1 MDSFFI
7 YDTLAYFYLKYEDM
21 LKEIE
26 IFCRMEETT
35 GNGSQK
41 EKQRLIS
48 ENLSEKMLYIL
59 DVCFNPFVTTKLHK
73 LELNLDQPSRR
84 YSENSELYWDSFVSL
99 VEDLK
104 KAPAA
109 NDSLR
114 GRAQDLLDYSFL
126 VYPDQ
131 DLDIRKMIMKILTK
145 RMNIGIGAKLV
156 NKAVGSEI
164 IPDPSLM
171 LATDKQGEIEKW
183 GKIYCEEKYDGVRV
197 IAMMNPDRTFSFYT
211 RAFNELDS
219 SKLSKIAKDLS
230 EISDKAGHTSI
241 FYDGELT
248 DFDRKSVSGKVTQI
262 LKGTAPDNI
271 DDNFLFNV
279 FDLEDNTTLEK
290 GKGSV
295 LYTERRRILAET
307 LGFLP
312 EDSNIRLGQ
321 MWEVDSMEDTLVIY
335 RDIVSKGG
343 EGVICKNDHL
353 YECKRSKSWIKLK
366 EVNDCDLVVTG
377 WYEGEGKREGYIG
390 GLICTDKSG
399 TLKVKIGAGFTDND
413 LETLSP
419 IREELIGKIVAVQYN
434 VPITDKH
441 ENRSL
446 FLPRFIEV
454 RNDKNEADDMSP
466 LY

>member
-1 MDSFFI
+1 MKKELEIF
-7 YDTLAYFYLKYEDM
+7 M
-21 LKEIE
+21 EIE
-26 IFCRMEETT
+26 SLS

-41 EKQRLIS
+41 VKQTLIS
-48 ENLSEKMLYIL
+48 ENLSNEMEYLL
-59 DVCFNPFVTTKLHK
+59 DVCFNPFITTKLHK
-73 LELNLDQPSRR
+73 LNLNTHTPGRKYQRDP
-84 YSENSELYWDSFVSL
+84 EEFWNTFKTL
-99 VEDLK
+99 VEELK
-104 KAPAA
+104 AAPAA

-114 GRAQDLLDYSFL
+114 QRAEDLLEHTFD
-126 VYPDQ
+126 PDSDV
-131 DLDIRKMIMKILTK
+131 DLGIRKMLMKVLTK
-145 RMNIGIGAKLV
+145 RMNIGLGAKLI

-171 LATDKQGEIEKW
+171 LATDKQEEIETW
-183 GKIYCEEKYDGVRV
+183 DKIYCEEKYDGVRV
-197 IAMMNPDRTFSFYT
+197 IAMMNPDRSFSFYT

-230 EISDKAGHTSI
+230 TISDKAGHTNV

-279 FDLEDNTTLEK
+279 FDLEDNATLEK

-295 LYTERRRILAET
+295 LYTERRRSLAET
-307 LGFLP
+307 LNFLP

-366 EVNDCDLVVTG
+366 EVNDCDLVVVG
-377 WYEGEGKREGYIG
+377 WYPGEGKREGFIG
-390 GLICTDKSG
+390 GLICTDQSK
-399 TLKVKIGAGFTDND
+399 TLNVKIGAGFTDLD
-413 LETLSP
+413 LETLSQNP
-419 IREELIGKIVAVQYN
+419 DDLIGRIAAVQYN

-441 ENRSL
+441 QNRSL
-446 FLPRFIEV
+446 FLPRFIEI
-454 RNDKNEADDMSP
+454 RTDKMFPDDLSN
-466 LY
+466 LF